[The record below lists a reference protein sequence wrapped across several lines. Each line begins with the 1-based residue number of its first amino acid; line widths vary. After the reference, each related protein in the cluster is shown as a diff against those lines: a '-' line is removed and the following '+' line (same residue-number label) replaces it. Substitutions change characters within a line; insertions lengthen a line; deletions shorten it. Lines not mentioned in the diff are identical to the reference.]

1 LGSPA
6 TSTTY
11 TFRIYGADTTCYEDI
26 TAILD
31 PSVCPPCSI
40 SATFTQGACNNNG
53 TTTISAD
60 DYFTVTVSNVTST
73 NGGTSGKYE
82 VILNGNVLN
91 IGGTAYGSSVT
102 VGTTT
107 TFKADG
113 ATTYNLTVRDFD
125 IPTCVTPVF
134 TTTASADCSTTPCKP
149 IICLP
154 VTVVR
159 N

>member
-1 LGSPA
+1 L
-6 TSTTY
+6 
-11 TFRIYGADTTCYEDI
+11 
-26 TAILD
+26 ILT

-40 SATFTQGACNNNG
+40 TATFTQGACNNNG
-53 TTTISAD
+53 TTAISAD

-91 IGGTAYGSSVT
+91 IGGTAYGTPAT
-102 VGTTT
+102 VGGILD
-107 TFKADG
+107 FKSDG
-113 ATTYNLTVRDFD
+113 ATTYNLTVRDMD
-125 IPTCVTPVF
+125 IPTCVTTVF
-134 TTTASADCSTTPCKP
+134 TITASAACSTTPCKLD
-149 IICLP
+149 ICLP